1 MDGGT
6 GTSVHRD
13 AIGNIIGRAAV
24 PGQPTLLIGSHL
36 DAVSPP
42 EATNSSRSSAEP
54 PIAAVSFRHTNRSF
68 ELHSPFD
75 KRGTAMVPFRST
87 KAAFRITETAE
98 ETYEIQRQPV
108 DPVQGQ
114 PFLDGF
120 DRAAR
125 AGSDA
130 VEF

>member
-1 MDGGT
+1 M
-6 GTSVHRD
+6 
-13 AIGNIIGRAAV
+13 
-24 PGQPTLLIGSHL
+24 L
-36 DAVSPP
+36 
-42 EATNSSRSSAEP
+42 
-54 PIAAVSFRHTNRSF
+54 
-68 ELHSPFD
+68 
-75 KRGTAMVPFRST
+75 PFRST
-87 KAAFRITETAE
+87 KATFRITETAD